1 MDGGDLA
8 PTGDLIMEK
17 PREEPGKA
25 TEEEKRMASKQGLDK
40 GKNGK
45 GKAKRKR
52 RMKKESVKG
61 VSDGQKLISCFL
73 SLRDDKGSRDD
84 HEEHQNHD

>member
-1 MDGGDLA
+1 MGQDGDVDGGELA
-8 PTGDLIMEK
+8 PTGGLSMNK
-17 PREEPGKA
+17 PREEPV
-25 TEEEKRMASKQGLDK
+25 GLDK

-52 RMKKESVKG
+52 RMKKENVKG